1 MFLTPSDQK
10 TWYAHIKVDCHSQTW
25 KVTVF
30 SSPDMAVAVASPA
43 NQVVNDHFNSTKV
56 NMTHKT

>member
-1 MFLTPSDQK
+1 
-10 TWYAHIKVDCHSQTW
+10 
-25 KVTVF
+25 VF
-30 SSPDMAVAVASPA
+30 SSPGMAVAVASPA